1 MWIITMV
8 GHKTDVEETEVF
20 AVRGNSRR
28 AVSENVRAK
37 AQWFDSAVG
46 KVQPDGTLILRPSK
60 ASKASK
66 GVWEARCRKVDDT
79 PTTYPTPPLYD
90 HTTLE
95 LVHELI
101 ERIMH
106 SNGLDFV
113 PHETRDELV
122 SLLSVEASNA

>member
-1 MWIITMV
+1 MWIVTMV
-8 GHKTDVEETEVF
+8 GHKPDPKETEVF
-20 AVRGNSRR
+20 TVRGNDRR
-28 AVSENVRAK
+28 AVSRNVRAK
-37 AQWFDSAVG
+37 ARWFDSAVG

-60 ASKASK
+60 ASKGA
-66 GVWEARCRKVDDT
+66 WQATCHKVDDT

-90 HTTLE
+90 HTTSE

-101 ERIMH
+101 ERIKC

-122 SLLSVEASNA
+122 SLLSMEASNV

>member
-1 MWIITMV
+1 MWIVTMV
-8 GHKTDVEETEVF
+8 GHKTDAKEVEVF
-20 AVRGNSRR
+20 TVRGDSRR

-37 AQWFDSAVG
+37 ARWFDSAVG
-46 KVQPDGTLILRPSK
+46 KVQPDGTLSLRPSK
-60 ASKASK
+60 ASK
-66 GVWEARCRKVDDT
+66 GVWQATCRKVDDT

-101 ERIMH
+101 ERINC

-122 SLLSVEASNA
+122 SLLSMEASNV